1 MGLAYHTELYLFVFL
16 PLVVLVYHFSSQKMR
31 RAVLI
36 LAGYLFFWSFSRWM
50 VLYLIAVS
58 GLIYGAGRWMEH
70 LKETGRARAKEFPS
84 KERSAIK
91 KQYKAKEKRV
101 LMAGIIIL
109 LGILA
114 YLKYC
119 NFFIQNMNRIAMAA
133 GKDFYLEPQ
142 KLLIPIGISFYTLEA
157 IGYMAD
163 VYWGRIKAEHNC
175 KNSIVSW
182 IFSADHGG
190 TDQQLEGYSR
200 CSLGM
205 QTGSEPESC
214 KGNCPYCMGNVQ
226 KDRGCRQT
234 FCCGDSDF

>member
-16 PLVVLVYHFSSQKMR
+16 PLVVLVYHFSSQKVR

-70 LKETGRARAKEFPS
+70 LKETGRARAKEFHS

-119 NFFIQNMNRIAMAA
+119 NFFIQNRTESPWQQGMTFTWNHRSFLFLSVFPFIHLRQSAIWPMYTGAGSKRSITGRRWHFSLDSFHRSWRDRSAA
-133 GKDFYLEPQ
+133 GRIQQMLS
-142 KLLIPIGISFYTLEA
+142 GN
-157 IGYMAD
+157 AD
-163 VYWGRIKAEHNC
+163 RFRARI
-175 KNSIVSW
+175 
-182 IFSADHGG
+182 
-190 TDQQLEGYSR
+190 L
-200 CSLGM
+200 
-205 QTGSEPESC
+205 
-214 KGNCPYCMGNVQ
+214 
-226 KDRGCRQT
+226 
-234 FCCGDSDF
+234 

>member
-1 MGLAYHTELYLFVFL
+1 
-16 PLVVLVYHFSSQKMR
+16 
-31 RAVLI
+31 
-36 LAGYLFFWSFSRWM
+36 
-50 VLYLIAVS
+50 
-58 GLIYGAGRWMEH
+58 
-70 LKETGRARAKEFPS
+70 
-84 KERSAIK
+84 
-91 KQYKAKEKRV
+91 
-101 LMAGIIIL
+101 MAGIIIL
-109 LGILA
+109 LGILV

-163 VYWGRIKAEHNC
+163 VYWGRIKAEHNWA
-175 KNSIVSW
+175 KVAVFLGFFPQIMEGPISSW
-182 IFSADHGG
+182 K
-190 TDQQLEGYSR
+190 GYSR

-205 QTGSEPESC
+205 QTGPEPESC

>member
-70 LKETGRARAKEFPS
+70 LKETGRARAKEFHS

-109 LGILA
+109 LGILT

-157 IGYMAD
+157 IGYMPR
-163 VYWGRIKAEHNC
+163 Y
-175 KNSIVSW
+175 
-182 IFSADHGG
+182 
-190 TDQQLEGYSR
+190 
-200 CSLGM
+200 
-205 QTGSEPESC
+205 TGAGSKRS
-214 KGNCPYCMGNVQ
+214 
-226 KDRGCRQT
+226 
-234 FCCGDSDF
+234 